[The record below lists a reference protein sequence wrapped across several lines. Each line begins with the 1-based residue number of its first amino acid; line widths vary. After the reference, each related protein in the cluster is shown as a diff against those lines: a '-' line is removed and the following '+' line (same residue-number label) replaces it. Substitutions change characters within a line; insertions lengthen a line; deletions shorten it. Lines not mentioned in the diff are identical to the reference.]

1 MRHFVL
7 PLALIAAVA
16 ACASTPDT
24 GEQGTRTDELTGEQL
39 AETGA
44 VNAWDAVGRL
54 QPDWLASDDRT
65 GAFRPVVY
73 YDGQRV
79 GQVEYLRS
87 VMVSSVGRIRY
98 VNGYEAER
106 RLGKDHS
113 GGVLYIYS
121 SRG

>member
-1 MRHFVL
+1 MRYFVL
-7 PLALIAAVA
+7 PLALIVAVA

-24 GEQGTRTDELTGEQL
+24 GEQGTRTDELTGAQL

-44 VNAWDAVGRL
+44 VNAWDAVARL

-73 YDGQRV
+73 FDGERV

-87 VMVSSVGRIRY
+87 IMVSSIGRIRY

-106 RLGKDHS
+106 RQGRDHA

>member
-1 MRHFVL
+1 
-7 PLALIAAVA
+7 
-16 ACASTPDT
+16 
-24 GEQGTRTDELTGEQL
+24 
-39 AETGA
+39 
-44 VNAWDAVGRL
+44 
-54 QPDWLASDDRT
+54 
-65 GAFRPVVY
+65 VY

-113 GGVLYIYS
+113 GGVLYIYVAGC
-121 SRG
+121 RLAPALGYFFRR